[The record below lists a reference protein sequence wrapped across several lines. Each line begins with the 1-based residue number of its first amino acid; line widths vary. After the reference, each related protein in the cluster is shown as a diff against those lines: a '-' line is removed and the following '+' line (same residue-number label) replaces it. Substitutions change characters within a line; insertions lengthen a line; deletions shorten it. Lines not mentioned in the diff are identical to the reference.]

1 MKLSRVESCWF
12 ERREMVYSEIT
23 NRDYNSSDCVYIP
36 NIKQAARYIKNGA
49 LPVDIVES
57 DGKLCFVFLKLETR
71 DLYKAWC
78 DHTLA

>member
-1 MKLSRVESCWF
+1 MHSK
-12 ERREMVYSEIT
+12 IT
-23 NRDYNSSDCVYIP
+23 NKDYETGDCVYIS
-36 NIKQAARYIKNGA
+36 NIKQAARYIRNAA
-49 LPVDIVES
+49 LPVDIIET